1 MNTSS
6 SPKTKNSVRL
16 KPSPW
21 DAAVILIVFALAGSL
36 FFFFLSKGASDTA
49 TTCTISQNGTVLD
62 SFSIAETAS
71 LEERTY
77 GDYTLHFSSGHV
89 CIESAPCGNQDCV
102 HTGYIHRAGQSI
114 VCLPGRF
121 IVELTSSDKEDLPFD
136 IIVK

>member
-6 SPKTKNSVRL
+6 SPKTKRSVRL

-21 DAAVILIVFALAGSL
+21 DAAVILIVLTLAGGL
-36 FFFFLSKGASDTA
+36 FFSFLAKGTSDGA
-49 TTCTISQNGTVLD
+49 PICTISQDGSVLER
-62 SFSIAETAS
+62 FSIAETAS

-89 CIESAPCGNQDCV
+89 CIQSAPCGNQDCV

-121 IVELTSSDKEDLPFD
+121 IVELTASDKEDLPFD